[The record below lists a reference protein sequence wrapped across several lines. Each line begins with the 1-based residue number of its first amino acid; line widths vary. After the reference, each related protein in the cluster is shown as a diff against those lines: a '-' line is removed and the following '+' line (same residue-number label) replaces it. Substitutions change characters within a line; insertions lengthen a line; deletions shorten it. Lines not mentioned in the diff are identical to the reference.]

1 MINYQYSG
9 KRFWQK
15 FIVQIEK
22 NGVINDYLYIH
33 NKCNKFTFIP
43 YNHLKKPFQTV
54 DIYIYNLHLS
64 RLFNV
69 LTGFYFL

>member
-15 FIVQIEK
+15 FIVQTEK

-33 NKCNKFTFIP
+33 KKCNKFTFIP
-43 YNHLKKPFQTV
+43 YNHLRKPFQTV
-54 DIYIYNLHLS
+54 DIYI
-64 RLFNV
+64 
-69 LTGFYFL
+69 